1 MGKHQ
6 KGYVMFHW
14 LKIISWYTC
23 FGHYWPVTYLLSP
36 MRRDNV
42 LLEKWLRDMLK
53 CRSLLANGSTHFT
66 GHKWRWSRSSSLAG
80 HQISGCTLW
89 VQLSFVNIKIARF
102 KTAYTSISSP
112 EPARSR
118 SAGTER
124 ATLWTKSKTGTI
136 KSWFRF
142 DCTHAF
148 KFKSGFRKC
157 LERVPL

>member
-23 FGHYWPVTYLLSP
+23 FGHYWPVTYPLSP

-66 GHKWRWSRSSSLAG
+66 GHKWRWSRSSLLA
-80 HQISGCTLW
+80 IKLVDEIRTLW
-89 VQLSFVNIKIARF
+89 VQLSFVNIRIARF
-102 KTAYTSISSP
+102 KRLIRQSRLHSPRVLGQRCPNVRRSGRNQKP
-112 EPARSR
+112 EPASLLFLWL
-118 SAGTER
+118 GT
-124 ATLWTKSKTGTI
+124 LFVLFSIVSFG
-136 KSWFRF
+136 
-142 DCTHAF
+142 
-148 KFKSGFRKC
+148 
-157 LERVPL
+157 